1 MERPANCYSAEEGE
15 LVVVLETGVYK
26 YRSKALSVNM

>member
-15 LVVVLETGVYK
+15 LVVVLEIVYK

>member
-15 LVVVLETGVYK
+15 LVVVLETVYK